1 MTPTDFF
8 KSLFP
13 PEGKRVLA
21 IFKSGMK
28 NPPTH
33 QFFEADDE
41 LLDAA
46 QTYDGLGKN
55 VYHACAAYHQPT
67 NRKGDNVQAIKA
79 LWLDLDVGDGK
90 PYATQTAAAQH
101 FEDFR
106 IALGLPK
113 SHVVSSGNGV
123 HEYLAFTQPIPPE
136 KWDKIAGLFA
146 QCLDHF
152 GVKHDPSRTTD
163 KASILRIPGTHNYK
177 TDPAKAVTLKRTGEE
192 VPVAELWAKLK
203 AYADANSLIFEAKA
217 PKGKITETNDL
228 IGNRMNFPPSVGAVV
243 AENCEVLRDIAESG
257 GDCSYDTWWKAMGVA
272 KHTTQPE
279 EVAVFW
285 TRNREATEHEKFD
298 AIKAVNEWGAGPTTC
313 AKFAENP
320 DAAAKCA
327 DCRFNGKITSPI
339 QLGTV
344 DNYFSL
350 DPGDPGAVATAHN
363 NSDLALAKIFVGQ
376 NTGAVLRDHS
386 ARQWRLYLGGRWGV
400 CAMGEHVERVKHC
413 VPFILNMAADAIK
426 SDPEGPRGKKL
437 QALAVRAQSAKGISQ
452 ALQLAES
459 DPAMATTADKFDCDP
474 DLFNVANGVIHLPT
488 GKFMAHD
495 PALML
500 AKQSPAVYDPEA
512 RCPAFLQFIEQ
523 VSCSDT
529 DWIDYL
535 QRQLG
540 YVISGRV
547 HEEKLFFWFG
557 DGRNGK
563 SVLANV
569 MRYILADYAV
579 TAPAG
584 MFMVSRRDGADAT
597 PQLAMLPG
605 KRLMLANETEAGSR
619 LSAQML
625 KVAVSTEHISARAL
639 HGNPFSFHP
648 THKAIMRG
656 NHLPIIQ
663 EADEGTWRRID
674 LVPFELKLRPDQC
687 DPYLEQKLMAEA
699 SGILTWLIEGHIKWR
714 HHGLKPAARVRNASN
729 TYRQNS
735 DVIANFLADECIV
748 GPVHEVEKIVAYMR
762 YRMWAAAEGLRC
774 MAKKSLTRALAERG
788 YSDGRQTS
796 GKRLEV
802 YRGFRCN

>member
-1 MTPTDFF
+1 MTPTYFF
-8 KSLFP
+8 KSIFP
-13 PEGKRVLA
+13 PEGKRVLT
-21 IFKSGMK
+21 IFKGGMK

-33 QFFEADDE
+33 QFFETDDE

-67 NRKGDNVQAIKA
+67 NRRGDNVQAIKS
-79 LWLDLDVGDGK
+79 LWLDLDVGDSK
-90 PYATQTAAAQH
+90 PYATQKEAATHYEQ
-101 FEDFR
+101 FR
-106 IALGLPK
+106 VALGLPL
-113 SHVVSSGNGV
+113 SHVVSSGNGI
-123 HEYLAFTQPIPPE
+123 HAYQPFTDAVNPKQ
-136 KWDKIAGLFA
+136 WDKLANLYRA
-146 QCLDHF
+146 CLDNY
-152 GVKHDPSRTTD
+152 GVKHDTSRTTD
-163 KASILRIPGTHNYK
+163 KASILRVPGTSNHK
-177 TDPAKAVTLKRTGEE
+177 TDPSKAVTLKRLGEE
-192 VPVAELWAKLK
+192 VPASELWKKLK
-203 AYADANSLIFEAKA
+203 AYATNNGVFFEAQ
-217 PKGKITETNDL
+217 PPRGKITETNDVV
-228 IGNRMNFPPSVGAVV
+228 GNRLNHTPKDGVKV
-243 AENCEVLRDIAESG
+243 AERCPILNQVADSG
-257 GDCSYDTWWKAMGVA
+257 GDVEHAIWWRSMGVA
-272 KHTTQPE
+272 KHCADSEQIGMH
-279 EVAVFW
+279 W
-285 TRNREATEHEKFD
+285 TRHREATGHDKTD
-298 AIKAVNEWGAGPTTC
+298 YMGAMDDWTVGPTTC
-313 AKFAENP
+313 EAFSKHSP
-320 DAAAKCA
+320 KCA
-327 DCRFNGKITSPI
+327 GCEHKGKITSPI

-344 DNYFSL
+344 DNYFL
-350 DPGDPGAVATAHN
+350 QDPGDPGAVATTHN
-363 NSDLALAKIFVGQ
+363 NSDLALAKIFVSQ

-386 ARQWRLYLGGRWGV
+386 ARQWRLYRGGRWGV

-474 DLFNVANGVIHLPT
+474 DLFNVANGVVHLPT

-512 RCPAFLQFIEQ
+512 RCPEFLQFMEQ
-523 VSCSDT
+523 VSCSDPE
-529 DWIDYL
+529 WVDYL

-540 YVISGRV
+540 YVVSGQV

-563 SVLANV
+563 SVLANI
-569 MRYILADYAV
+569 MRHIMGDYSV
-579 TAPAG
+579 IAPAA

-674 LVPFELKLRPDQC
+674 LVPFDLKLTPDLC
-687 DPYLEQKLMAEA
+687 DPYLEQKLKAQA
-699 SGILTWLIEGHIKWR
+699 SGILNWLIQGHIKWR

-748 GPVHEVEKIVAYMR
+748 GPAHEVEKVVAYMR
-762 YRMWAAAEGLRC
+762 YRTWAEAEGLRC